1 MERIVF
7 NSDGKSMQYEMLIGT
22 SLNEFGIEICRF
34 LPCGRV
40 FILTDSNVAPLFLED
55 VSAALRAFGIDV
67 LSLVVSAGEEN
78 KRLETVQSILAFLLN
93 GNASRSDVLLCFGGG
108 VIGDMGGFAASVYM
122 RGINFIAMPTTLIGM
137 TDSSVGGKTG
147 VDFCGVKNA
156 VGSFHAPVLVVCC
169 TDFLKTLPLRELHS
183 GIGEIIKYAVI
194 GGDSILNLLQGGIIN
209 NAALISACCEIKRK
223 FVEEDEFDNGTRRI
237 LNLGHT
243 FGHVFEAA
251 SRFSLSHGEAVG
263 LGLAA
268 AADFGEKLGF
278 TKRGIAQKIIS
289 LLREQGLKTNYAP
302 YCTETAA
309 ELLLHDKKGD
319 RSGIDMVFIKEFGHV
334 FTHRVSTES
343 AIAFL
348 TSFCWGLGIVYDLRA
363 CCGKITQR
371 PKVDSQFTQRS
382 DTTFDSCRAVRHSA
396 GGVRSSSE

>member
-1 MERIVF
+1 M
-7 NSDGKSMQYEMLIGT
+7 KQ
-22 SLNEFGIEICRF
+22 C
-34 LPCGRV
+34 
-40 FILTDSNVAPLFLED
+40 
-55 VSAALRAFGIDV
+55 
-67 LSLVVSAGEEN
+67 
-78 KRLETVQSILAFLLN
+78 KAFLLFLFEWQCLPF
-93 GNASRSDVLLCFGGG
+93 GRAALFRRRSYRRYG
-108 VIGDMGGFAASVYM
+108 
-122 RGINFIAMPTTLIGM
+122 R
-137 TDSSVGGKTG
+137 
-147 VDFCGVKNA
+147 
-156 VGSFHAPVLVVCC
+156 VCC
-169 TDFLKTLPLRELHS
+169 LRVHARDQFYRNADNPYRHDRQLRRRKNRSGFLRRQKCSRQFSRTRACCLLHGLFKTLPLRELHS

-251 SRFSLSHGEAVG
+251 SGFSLSHGEAVG

-278 TKRGIAQKIIS
+278 TERGIAQKIIS

-348 TSFCWGLGIVYDLRA
+348 NSFCV
-363 CCGKITQR
+363 
-371 PKVDSQFTQRS
+371 F
-382 DTTFDSCRAVRHSA
+382 
-396 GGVRSSSE
+396 

>member
-1 MERIVF
+1 M
-7 NSDGKSMQYEMLIGT
+7 
-22 SLNEFGIEICRF
+22 
-34 LPCGRV
+34 
-40 FILTDSNVAPLFLED
+40 
-55 VSAALRAFGIDV
+55 
-67 LSLVVSAGEEN
+67 
-78 KRLETVQSILAFLLN
+78 
-93 GNASRSDVLLCFGGG
+93 LLCFGGG

-122 RGINFIAMPTTLIGM
+122 RGISFIAMPTTLIGM

-278 TKRGIAQKIIS
+278 TKRGISQKIIS

-319 RSGIDMVFIKEFGHV
+319 RSGIDMVFIKEFRHV
-334 FTHRVSTES
+334 FAHRVSTES

-348 TSFCWGLGIVYDLRA
+348 NSFCV
-363 CCGKITQR
+363 
-371 PKVDSQFTQRS
+371 F
-382 DTTFDSCRAVRHSA
+382 
-396 GGVRSSSE
+396 

>member
-78 KRLETVQSILAFLLN
+78 KRLETVQSILAFLLK

-183 GIGEIIKYAVI
+183 GIGEIIKYAV
-194 GGDSILNLLQGGIIN
+194 
-209 NAALISACCEIKRK
+209 ISACCEIKRK

-348 TSFCWGLGIVYDLRA
+348 NSFCV
-363 CCGKITQR
+363 
-371 PKVDSQFTQRS
+371 F
-382 DTTFDSCRAVRHSA
+382 
-396 GGVRSSSE
+396 

>member
-1 MERIVF
+1 
-7 NSDGKSMQYEMLIGT
+7 
-22 SLNEFGIEICRF
+22 
-34 LPCGRV
+34 
-40 FILTDSNVAPLFLED
+40 
-55 VSAALRAFGIDV
+55 
-67 LSLVVSAGEEN
+67 
-78 KRLETVQSILAFLLN
+78 
-93 GNASRSDVLLCFGGG
+93 
-108 VIGDMGGFAASVYM
+108 M

-209 NAALISACCEIKRK
+209 NAALISACCEIKLK

-251 SRFSLSHGEAVG
+251 SGFSLSHGEAVG

-278 TKRGIAQKIIS
+278 TERGIAQKIIS

-348 TSFCWGLGIVYDLRA
+348 NSFCV
-363 CCGKITQR
+363 
-371 PKVDSQFTQRS
+371 F
-382 DTTFDSCRAVRHSA
+382 
-396 GGVRSSSE
+396 

>member
-1 MERIVF
+1 M
-7 NSDGKSMQYEMLIGT
+7 
-22 SLNEFGIEICRF
+22 
-34 LPCGRV
+34 
-40 FILTDSNVAPLFLED
+40 
-55 VSAALRAFGIDV
+55 
-67 LSLVVSAGEEN
+67 
-78 KRLETVQSILAFLLN
+78 
-93 GNASRSDVLLCFGGG
+93 
-108 VIGDMGGFAASVYM
+108 
-122 RGINFIAMPTTLIGM
+122 
-137 TDSSVGGKTG
+137 
-147 VDFCGVKNA
+147 
-156 VGSFHAPVLVVCC
+156 
-169 TDFLKTLPLRELHS
+169 
-183 GIGEIIKYAVI
+183 
-194 GGDSILNLLQGGIIN
+194 
-209 NAALISACCEIKRK
+209 
-223 FVEEDEFDNGTRRI
+223 
-237 LNLGHT
+237 NLGHT

-348 TSFCWGLGIVYDLRA
+348 
-363 CCGKITQR
+363 
-371 PKVDSQFTQRS
+371 
-382 DTTFDSCRAVRHSA
+382 
-396 GGVRSSSE
+396 SSSCKF

>member
-7 NSDGKSMQYEMLIGT
+7 NSDGKNTQYEMLIGT
-22 SLNEFGIEICRF
+22 SLSEFGIEICRF

-78 KRLETVQSILAFLLN
+78 KRLETVQSILSFLLK
-93 GNASRSDVLLCFGGG
+93 GNASRSDVLFCFGGG
-108 VIGDMGGFAASVYM
+108 VIGDMGRGLAASVYM

-263 LGLAA
+263 LGLCPLRGFRMKNSVSQNAA
-268 AADFGEKLGF
+268 SLK
-278 TKRGIAQKIIS
+278 KIIS

-348 TSFCWGLGIVYDLRA
+348 NSFCV
-363 CCGKITQR
+363 
-371 PKVDSQFTQRS
+371 F
-382 DTTFDSCRAVRHSA
+382 
-396 GGVRSSSE
+396 

>member
-7 NSDGKSMQYEMLIGT
+7 NSDGKNTQYEMLIGT
-22 SLNEFGIEICRF
+22 SLSEFGIEICRF

-78 KRLETVQSILAFLLN
+78 KRLETVQSILAFLLK

-169 TDFLKTLPLRELHS
+169 TDF
-183 GIGEIIKYAVI
+183 
-194 GGDSILNLLQGGIIN
+194 
-209 NAALISACCEIKRK
+209 
-223 FVEEDEFDNGTRRI
+223 
-237 LNLGHT
+237 
-243 FGHVFEAA
+243 
-251 SRFSLSHGEAVG
+251 
-263 LGLAA
+263 
-268 AADFGEKLGF
+268 
-278 TKRGIAQKIIS
+278 
-289 LLREQGLKTNYAP
+289 
-302 YCTETAA
+302 
-309 ELLLHDKKGD
+309 
-319 RSGIDMVFIKEFGHV
+319 
-334 FTHRVSTES
+334 
-343 AIAFL
+343 
-348 TSFCWGLGIVYDLRA
+348 
-363 CCGKITQR
+363 
-371 PKVDSQFTQRS
+371 
-382 DTTFDSCRAVRHSA
+382 
-396 GGVRSSSE
+396 

>member
-22 SLNEFGIEICRF
+22 SLDEFGNEICRF

-40 FILTDSNVAPLFLED
+40 FILTDSNVAPLFLGD

-78 KRLETVQSILAFLLN
+78 KRLETVQSILAFLLK

-209 NAALISACCEIKRK
+209 NPALISACCEIKRK

-302 YCTETAA
+302 YCTETTA

-348 TSFCWGLGIVYDLRA
+348 NSFCV
-363 CCGKITQR
+363 
-371 PKVDSQFTQRS
+371 F
-382 DTTFDSCRAVRHSA
+382 
-396 GGVRSSSE
+396 

>member
-1 MERIVF
+1 M
-7 NSDGKSMQYEMLIGT
+7 
-22 SLNEFGIEICRF
+22 
-34 LPCGRV
+34 
-40 FILTDSNVAPLFLED
+40 
-55 VSAALRAFGIDV
+55 
-67 LSLVVSAGEEN
+67 
-78 KRLETVQSILAFLLN
+78 
-93 GNASRSDVLLCFGGG
+93 
-108 VIGDMGGFAASVYM
+108 
-122 RGINFIAMPTTLIGM
+122 
-137 TDSSVGGKTG
+137 
-147 VDFCGVKNA
+147 DFCGVKNA

-169 TDFLKTLPLRELHS
+169 TDFLKKLPLRELHS

-278 TKRGIAQKIIS
+278 TERGIAQKIIS

-348 TSFCWGLGIVYDLRA
+348 NSFCV
-363 CCGKITQR
+363 
-371 PKVDSQFTQRS
+371 F
-382 DTTFDSCRAVRHSA
+382 
-396 GGVRSSSE
+396 

>member
-1 MERIVF
+1 M
-7 NSDGKSMQYEMLIGT
+7 
-22 SLNEFGIEICRF
+22 
-34 LPCGRV
+34 
-40 FILTDSNVAPLFLED
+40 
-55 VSAALRAFGIDV
+55 
-67 LSLVVSAGEEN
+67 
-78 KRLETVQSILAFLLN
+78 
-93 GNASRSDVLLCFGGG
+93 
-108 VIGDMGGFAASVYM
+108 
-122 RGINFIAMPTTLIGM
+122 
-137 TDSSVGGKTG
+137 
-147 VDFCGVKNA
+147 
-156 VGSFHAPVLVVCC
+156 LVVCC

-251 SRFSLSHGEAVG
+251 SGFSLSHGEAVG

-278 TKRGIAQKIIS
+278 TERGIAQKIIS

-348 TSFCWGLGIVYDLRA
+348 
-363 CCGKITQR
+363 
-371 PKVDSQFTQRS
+371 
-382 DTTFDSCRAVRHSA
+382 
-396 GGVRSSSE
+396 SSSCKF